1 MRKKILFVSILMLLI
16 ASLSAVYV
24 EVGTGEI
31 SNSYIPTYGFYSYGW
46 SRTIYPQ
53 SELINE
59 MDMDMLLHLP
69 RKLTKDGLYIAEQ
82 DNWLDDEN
90 RRIEFPRLGYY
101 NHHLNQ
107 KRIIGN
113 ITMGYYWLQNTNPN
127 PTENQPYLCF
137 NEENVI
143 RIFYSIP
150 FYGQP
155 ILLKTP

>member
-1 MRKKILFVSILMLLI
+1 MKIEKQFKIKGIRFDKKPIDGYFSYGQAIEYAKSIGKELISVKDMEMLL
-16 ASLSAVYV
+16 
-24 EVGTGEI
+24 
-31 SNSYIPTYGFYSYGW
+31 
-46 SRTIYPQ
+46 R
-53 SELINE
+53 
-59 MDMDMLLHLP
+59 LP

-113 ITMGYYWLQNTNPN
+113 ITRGYYWLQNTNPN
-127 PTENQPYLCF
+127 PTENRPYLCF

-143 RIFYSIP
+143 RIFYSEP
-150 FYGQP
+150 SYRQP

>member
-1 MRKKILFVSILMLLI
+1 MKIGKQFEIKGIRFDKKPIDGYF
-16 ASLSAVYV
+16 
-24 EVGTGEI
+24 
-31 SNSYIPTYGFYSYGW
+31 SYGQAIEYAK
-46 SRTIYPQ
+46 SIGK
-53 SELINE
+53 ELINE

-113 ITMGYYWLQNTNPN
+113 ITRGYYWLQKTNPN
-127 PTENQPYLCF
+127 PTENKPYLCF

-143 RIFYSIP
+143 RIFYSEP
-150 FYGQP
+150 SYGQP

>member
-1 MRKKILFVSILMLLI
+1 MKIGKQFEIKGIRFDKKPIDGYF
-16 ASLSAVYV
+16 
-24 EVGTGEI
+24 
-31 SNSYIPTYGFYSYGW
+31 SYGQAIEYAK
-46 SRTIYPQ
+46 SIGK
-53 SELINE
+53 ELINE

-113 ITMGYYWLQNTNPN
+113 ITRGYYWLQKTNPI
-127 PTENQPYLCF
+127 PTENKPYLCF

-143 RIFYSIP
+143 RIFYSEP
-150 FYGQP
+150 SYGQP

>member
-1 MRKKILFVSILMLLI
+1 MKIGKQFKIKGIRFDQKPVDGYFSYEQAIEYAKSVGKELISVRDMEMLL
-16 ASLSAVYV
+16 
-24 EVGTGEI
+24 
-31 SNSYIPTYGFYSYGW
+31 
-46 SRTIYPQ
+46 R
-53 SELINE
+53 
-59 MDMDMLLHLP
+59 LP

-82 DNWLDDEN
+82 DNWLDDKN

-127 PTENQPYLCF
+127 LTENRPYLCF
-137 NEENVI
+137 NGENVI
-143 RIFYSIP
+143 RIFYSEP
-150 FYGQP
+150 SYGQP

>member
-1 MRKKILFVSILMLLI
+1 MKIGKQFEIKGIRFDQKPVDGYFSYEQAIEYAKSI
-16 ASLSAVYV
+16 
-24 EVGTGEI
+24 GK
-31 SNSYIPTYGFYSYGW
+31 
-46 SRTIYPQ
+46 
-53 SELINE
+53 ELISVK
-59 MDMDMLLHLP
+59 DMEMLLHLP

>member
-1 MRKKILFVSILMLLI
+1 MKIGKQFEIKGIRFDKKPVDGYFSYEQAIEYAKSI
-16 ASLSAVYV
+16 
-24 EVGTGEI
+24 GK
-31 SNSYIPTYGFYSYGW
+31 
-46 SRTIYPQ
+46 
-53 SELINE
+53 ELINE

-127 PTENQPYLCF
+127 LTENRPYLCF

-143 RIFYSIP
+143 RIFYSEP
-150 FYGQP
+150 SYGQP